1 VIETGAGTCTHV
13 DASADLDKARAI
25 LTNAKTRRV
34 SVCNALDTLL
44 IHRGL
49 LPQLPALMREMGE
62 RHGVEVFAD
71 EDAWAAL
78 TGHYAGPLNKAREEH
93 FGQEFLS
100 LKLSVK
106 SVSGLDE
113 ALDHIS
119 RYSSKHSEAVVAED
133 PAVIEKFLREV
144 DAAAVYATRR
154 RPSPTA
160 ASSAWARRSASA
172 RRSCMRAARWP
183 CPS

>member
-1 VIETGAGTCTHV
+1 V
-13 DASADLDKARAI
+13 
-25 LTNAKTRRV
+25 
-34 SVCNALDTLL
+34 

-113 ALDHIS
+113 ALDLG
-119 RYSSKHSEAVVAED
+119 VAPHLGHPPGPNPEGLCPVAPVGHHHCPCGSLD
-133 PAVIEKFLREV
+133 VCSTGLRLEGRTP
-144 DAAAVYATRR
+144 AAV
-154 RPSPTA
+154 
-160 ASSAWARRSASA
+160 ARSE
-172 RRSCMRAARWP
+172 
-183 CPS
+183 